1 MQKVDTAAAVRM
13 MQRVWTIVNHL
24 STTSLATQSNNVGLA
39 MVVAMAGGTIF
50 RSPSLLQAGGH
61 LGMFYGIGGEYRWQH
76 NSDDT
81 LYRGR
86 AAVQLDRR
94 QHKS

>member
-1 MQKVDTAAAVRM
+1 MQKADTAAAFRM

-61 LGMFYGIGGEYRWQH
+61 LGMFYGIGGEYRW
-76 NSDDT
+76 
-81 LYRGR
+81 
-86 AAVQLDRR
+86 
-94 QHKS
+94 